1 MESIITLLIYIH
13 AFFGGIGLISGIIS
27 VSVKKG
33 ATNHKRAGKIF
44 SYAMLTSSVIA
55 LVISNMP
62 QHHNVFLFLIGLFT
76 IYLVLAGNRALT
88 LHHKIK
94 RKADWKDQAISG
106 SMFLISLFMLMLGL
120 LGRQYHFENSILYI
134 FFGGF
139 GVFLTLKDFQTF
151 KRFTKK
157 KNAGL
162 MNHIGRMVGALIAS
176 ITAFLVAGLHIG
188 TIMVWITPTLIGT
201 AYIIYANKKYN
212 KLKIQTELS

>member
-13 AFFGGIGLISGIIS
+13 AFFGGVGLISGIIS

-162 MNHIGRMVGALIAS
+162 MNHIGRMVRSLNCIHHGVFSCRSSHRHYRGVDNANTYWDS
-176 ITAFLVAGLHIG
+176 LHY
-188 TIMVWITPTLIGT
+188 LR
-201 AYIIYANKKYN
+201 KQ
-212 KLKIQTELS
+212 KIQQTKNTD